1 MAKLTVKAQKIFCGD
16 VSPNNVVS
24 VFGSN
29 KAGSP
34 AYSSD
39 PDTIQSLSA
48 WTEGW
53 SQAVITNSAPS
64 IQDMNSFF
72 FVATRQLAYLLQGGI
87 GEWNAAI
94 TYYIGSLVNDGLG
107 TIYKSIVDDNINNA
121 LTDAT
126 KWMNYQSNT
135 SRDVSADAYTVVNGD
150 QAFTW
155 PSGATGPADM
165 FGNIP
170 AASAANKGRKFVLA
184 DLHDPAGN
192 VVEVLISSGTTYFAD
207 SISIIT

>member
-1 MAKLTVKAQKIFCGD
+1 MTKLASKSQKIFCGD

-34 AYSSD
+34 AFSSD
-39 PDTIQSLSA
+39 PDTIQSLAA

-94 TYYIGSLVNDGLG
+94 TYYIGSLVNDGNG
-107 TIYKSIVDDNINNA
+107 TIYKSVADDNINNA
-121 LTDAT
+121 LTDST

-135 SRDVSADAYTVVNGD
+135 SRDVSGDAYSVVNGD
-150 QAFTW
+150 HEFTW
-155 PSGATGPADM
+155 PSGATGPS
-165 FGNIP
+165 NTTVNLP
-170 AASAANKGRKFVLA
+170 TASEANRGRKFILA
-184 DLHDPAGN
+184 DLHYPASN
-192 VVEVLISSGTTYFAD
+192 VVQVLVSSGTTYFAD